1 MKWIVFGLIIG
12 TTGYLNAQNEEDALR
27 YSQESLGG
35 TARNISMA
43 GAMTALGGDYSS
55 TLKNP
60 AASGRFSK
68 NNFSFTTFIEN
79 NQTNAEFQEKNFE
92 VSTNKLKLGNISYL
106 KAYSL
111 DPKKYNGWA
120 GIQLGMGYNRK
131 QSFNNSF
138 TYSGESNGSIVDYF
152 IAEAGNVPPNSTSN
166 LNPFSAGLAYEA
178 YVIDPYP
185 TTNDSTDYYYSS
197 GAVGKSKHSRTVT
210 NEGGMGELNFSL
222 SGNYKN
228 KLLIGGSF
236 NVVTLNYDSRFSH
249 QETFSDSASW
259 ITQLDYSGYLQAN
272 GTGMNARVGLI
283 YIPFEFIRIGAS
295 IETPTRLSIN
305 EKFGNDMTN
314 TSISGII
321 TPSNGAPSGA
331 NDYIVRTPMRA
342 NFSLGLVS
350 KKLGSIGAELEL
362 IDYRKAH
369 MKSPINQGTSFY
381 SYNDENKQIDNLY
394 QSTFN
399 LKFGAEARL
408 SKQLYLRG
416 GYAIFGSAYKP
427 EKGVFDKPIQNFTG
441 GIGYNFGSVYLDFAT
456 MFTKLNSEHYAYSP
470 EIEGSTSFIQNNK
483 KQFILSFGYRF

>member
-1 MKWIVFGLIIG
+1 MKWIIFGLLIG
-12 TTGYLNAQNEEDALR
+12 TTGFLNAQNEEDALR

-68 NNFSFTTFIEN
+68 NNFSFTTFLEN
-79 NQTNAEFQEKNFE
+79 NNTTAEFQERSFAK
-92 VSTNKLKLGNISYL
+92 SSNKLKLGNISYL

-138 TYSGESNGSIVDYF
+138 SYGGESNGSIVDYF
-152 IAEAGNVPPNSTSN
+152 IAEADNTPPTNSSS
-166 LNPFSAGLAYEA
+166 LNPFSSGLAYES
-178 YVIDPYP
+178 YVIDPYS

-197 GAVGKSKHSRTVT
+197 GAVGKSNHSRTVT
-210 NEGGMGELNFSL
+210 TEGGMGEINFSI

-249 QETFSDSASW
+249 QEQFKDSATW
-259 ITQLDYSGYLQAN
+259 ITQLDYSGYLQAK
-272 GTGMNARVGLI
+272 GSGINARVGLI
-283 YIPFEFIRIGAS
+283 YIPAEFIRVGAS
-295 IETPTRLSIN
+295 IETPTRISIN
-305 EKFGNDMTN
+305 EQFGNDMTN
-314 TSISGII
+314 TTINGTIS
-321 TPSNGAPSGA
+321 PENGPPTGA
-331 NDYIVRTPMRA
+331 NDYIIRTPMRA

-350 KKLGSIGAELEL
+350 KKIGSIGAELEL
-362 IDYRKAH
+362 VDYSKTF
-369 MKSPINQGTSFY
+369 MKSPSNIGTGFY

-399 LKFGAEARL
+399 LKFGAEARIN
-408 SKQLYLRG
+408 KQLYLRG

-427 EKGVFDKPIQNFTG
+427 EKGVFDKPVQNYTA

-456 MFTKLNSEHYAYSP
+456 MFSKVGSEHYAYSP
-470 EIEGSTSFIQNNK
+470 ELEGSNSLIQNDR